1 MERLQ
6 ETGSSRPAAK
16 TVLVTGGTVRLGKAI
31 SETLRR
37 QGWRVLTTSHRSDSG
52 ADVIADFADPAGAVR
67 AYAATLR
74 LLGGRPPDALVNNAA
89 LFTGDAARLNAVNFE
104 APKKL
109 TILMAGRETRRGAV
123 VNVLDTRV
131 LGNAATVPQD
141 AYAASKAALLADT
154 RTSAALFAET
164 LRVNAVA
171 PGPVLAPTDA
181 HEKAG
186 ETLIGRPEPED
197 VAAAVA
203 YLLEAHATTGAV
215 IPVDGGQ
222 HLLAP
227 SGSSSSSKPLCLCAS
242 VPLC

>member
-1 MERLQ
+1 MKRLQ
-6 ETGSSRPAAK
+6 ETGASHKAPK

-31 SETLRR
+31 AEALRQ
-37 QGWRVLTTSHRSDSG
+37 QGWRVLTTSHRADSG
-52 ADVIADFADPAGAVR
+52 ADVIADFTDPTGTVR

-74 LLGGRPPDALVNNAA
+74 LLNGQPPDALVNNAA
-89 LFTGDAARLNAVNFE
+89 LFTGDAALLNAVNFE
-104 APKKL
+104 TPKKL
-109 TILMAGRETRRGAV
+109 TILMAGRERGRGSV
-123 VNVLDTRV
+123 VNILDTRV
-131 LGNAATVPQD
+131 LGDAETVPQN

-186 ETLIGRPEPED
+186 ETLIGRPASED

-203 YLLEAHATTGAV
+203 YLLEARATTGAV

-222 HLLAP
+222 HLLA
-227 SGSSSSSKPLCLCAS
+227 SDRRTETH
-242 VPLC
+242 